1 MTKGDIVLF
10 KPAKSVIT
18 KGSDGLARSAKQSR
32 STTDN
37 ALVDSRLAAQI
48 KQYDSPCVCYQVI
61 GYWAYL
67 YRLMDGGIH
76 VAPCS
81 EHWQCI
87 DIDLSNYEFRLDI
100 VTHLLEVGLG

>member
-10 KPAKSVIT
+10 KPAKTST
-18 KGSDGLARSAKQSR
+18 KSSDGLARM
-32 STTDN
+32 
-37 ALVDSRLAAQI
+37 V
-48 KQYDSPCVCYQVI
+48 KQYDSPCVVYQVI

-87 DIDLSNYEFRLDI
+87 DIDLSNYESRLDI
-100 VTHLLEVGLG
+100 VTHLLEVGVG

>member
-10 KPAKSVIT
+10 KPSKVAQKSN
-18 KGSDGLARSAKQSR
+18 
-32 STTDN
+32 DN
-37 ALVDSRLAAQI
+37 LVRMV
-48 KQYDSPCVCYQVI
+48 KQYDSPCVVYQVV

-81 EHWQCI
+81 EHWQCV
-87 DIDLSNYEFRLDI
+87 DIDLGMYSDRLELI
-100 VTHLLEVGLG
+100 SHLLEVGQG

>member
-10 KPAKSVIT
+10 KPAKTAT
-18 KGSDGLARSAKQSR
+18 KSSDGLARM
-32 STTDN
+32 
-37 ALVDSRLAAQI
+37 V
-48 KQYDSPCVCYQVI
+48 KQYDSPCVVYQVI

-81 EHWQCI
+81 EHWCCV
-87 DIDLSNYEFRLDI
+87 DIDLDNYVDKLDTI
-100 VTHLLEVGLG
+100 GHLLEVGIG

>member
-1 MTKGDIVLF
+1 MTKGDIVQF
-10 KPAKSVIT
+10 KPAKTAIKS
-18 KGSDGLARSAKQSR
+18 SEGLARM
-32 STTDN
+32 
-37 ALVDSRLAAQI
+37 V

-76 VAPCS
+76 LAPCS
-81 EHWQCI
+81 EHWQCV
-87 DIDLSNYEFRLDI
+87 DIDLSSYESRLDI

>member
-10 KPAKSVIT
+10 KPAKSAI
-18 KGSDGLARSAKQSR
+18 KSSDGLARM
-32 STTDN
+32 
-37 ALVDSRLAAQI
+37 V
-48 KQYDSPCVCYQVI
+48 KQYDSPCVVYQVI

>member
-10 KPAKSVIT
+10 KPAKVAQKSN
-18 KGSDGLARSAKQSR
+18 DNLARM
-32 STTDN
+32 
-37 ALVDSRLAAQI
+37 V

-81 EHWQCI
+81 EHWQCV
-87 DIDLSNYEFRLDI
+87 DIDLSAYESRLNI
-100 VTHLLEVGLG
+100 VTHLLEVGVG

>member
-10 KPAKSVIT
+10 KPAKFAQKSN
-18 KGSDGLARSAKQSR
+18 DNLARM
-32 STTDN
+32 
-37 ALVDSRLAAQI
+37 V

>member
-10 KPAKSVIT
+10 KPSKFAQKSN
-18 KGSDGLARSAKQSR
+18 DNLARM
-32 STTDN
+32 
-37 ALVDSRLAAQI
+37 I

-81 EHWQCI
+81 EHWQCV
-87 DIDLSNYEFRLDI
+87 DISLGMYADKLDLI
-100 VTHLLEVGLG
+100 GHLLEVGQG

>member
-10 KPAKSVIT
+10 KPAKTST
-18 KGSDGLARSAKQSR
+18 KSSDGLARM
-32 STTDN
+32 
-37 ALVDSRLAAQI
+37 V

-67 YRLMDGGIH
+67 YRLIDGGIH

-87 DIDLSNYEFRLDI
+87 DIDLNNYSDKLDLI
-100 VTHLLEVGLG
+100 GHLLSEVLS

>member
-10 KPAKSVIT
+10 KPAKTVQKS
-18 KGSDGLARSAKQSR
+18 SDNLARM
-32 STTDN
+32 
-37 ALVDSRLAAQI
+37 V
-48 KQYDSPCVCYQVI
+48 KQYDSPCVVYQVI

-81 EHWQCI
+81 EHWRCV
-87 DIDLSNYEFRLDI
+87 DVDLSMYADKLDLI
-100 VTHLLEVGLG
+100 GHLLEAGQG

>member
-1 MTKGDIVLF
+1 MTKGDIVQF
-10 KPAKSVIT
+10 KPAKSVIA
-18 KGSDGLARSAKQSR
+18 KGSDGLARM
-32 STTDN
+32 
-37 ALVDSRLAAQI
+37 V
-48 KQYDSPCVCYQVI
+48 KQYDSPCVVYQII

-87 DIDLSNYEFRLDI
+87 DIDLSTYESRLDI
-100 VTHLLEVGLG
+100 VTHLLEVGVG

>member
-10 KPAKSVIT
+10 KPAESVIT
-18 KGSDGLARSAKQSR
+18 KGSDGLARM
-32 STTDN
+32 
-37 ALVDSRLAAQI
+37 V
-48 KQYDSPCVCYQVI
+48 KQYDSPCVVYQVI

-81 EHWQCI
+81 EHWQCV
-87 DIDLSNYEFRLDI
+87 DIDLSTYESRLDI
-100 VTHLLEVGLG
+100 VTHLLEVGVG

>member
-10 KPAKSVIT
+10 KLSKVAQKSN
-18 KGSDGLARSAKQSR
+18 DNLARM
-32 STTDN
+32 
-37 ALVDSRLAAQI
+37 V
-48 KQYDSPCVCYQVI
+48 KQYDSPCVVYQVI

-81 EHWQCI
+81 EHWQCV
-87 DIDLSNYEFRLDI
+87 DIDLGMYADKLDLI
-100 VTHLLEVGLG
+100 GHLLSVGKE